1 MDYLNDTTNIIDH
14 GPTPFVTDLK
24 QDTISNTYFR
34 AARWTCKNMQLT
46 LMSVPVDSDIGLDV
60 HQTSDQFFYIEQGN
74 ALVVMGNCPDCLQYQ
89 ARITENYA
97 VLVPA
102 GIWHN
107 IINSGS
113 IPLKMFTIY
122 APSLHPHGSIY
133 RTKEEAAIYESME

>member
-1 MDYLNDTTNIIDH
+1 MDYSNNTTNIIDR
-14 GPTPFVTDLK
+14 GPRPFVTDLK

-60 HQTSDQFFYIEQGN
+60 HQISDQFFYIEQGS
-74 ALVVMGNCPDCLQYQ
+74 ALVIMGNCVDCLQYQ
-89 ARITENYA
+89 AHIAEGYA
-97 VLVPA
+97 VIVPV

-107 IINSGS
+107 IVNTGS
-113 IPLKMFTIY
+113 VPLKMFTIY
-122 APSLHPHGSIY
+122 APSLYPHGSIY